1 MAMNSSKEQEA
12 FGLVVDRHKSS
23 ASEND
28 IRNAFQ
34 RFMETAGVAAASE
47 MTTERPPG
55 VGNPGR
61 MDLYVHNTCIEFK
74 TNILRGGA
82 ADQEYVAQLD
92 GYLKNLLKAGSGVR
106 NGILTDGVH
115 YFLRRVGE
123 EDLPLQK
130 NEIRSIF
137 DRAEQAPRLR
147 EYLHSIIS
155 APAEN
160 ISPTAENLERH
171 FGNNSDAFLA
181 GNLLLKEAYEAHRN
195 DPTVAVKRRL
205 WQDLL
210 QVALGKDAATA
221 GDESDWLFIRH
232 TYITSL
238 IAVIMQQQLLG
249 DVAHYASERPDA
261 LLKGQILAE
270 QSDLHGVID
279 ADLFTWPTEV
289 GETTYLREIARAVE
303 QFDWT
308 QKNEKAKAVAPT
320 LYQNVITQEERKRLG
335 EYYTPHWLAKEITE
349 KVVDSPLSQRV
360 LDPACGSGTFI
371 ETAIEHIINHSG
383 ALSPTETLKKLQ
395 ENVVG
400 IDIHPVAVQLAK
412 ATWVMAAADTIRA
425 ARAEGTGTGAVSAPI
440 YLGDSMQLRYDTG
453 TLSASQSIQLET
465 GETLPSQ
472 KDPIIFSIPRELAR
486 HQTDIDRL
494 ISALATAIDEDRDT
508 EHIADAYDMSDSCR
522 QSVQAIATAM
532 QELHAANRNHVW
544 AYYIRNMI
552 RPAIIAEQKVDRI
565 IGNPPWLTYG
575 HSADIIRTELREMS
589 EQRYQIWAGG
599 RNSANQDIAT
609 VFYTRCAELYA
620 EVGTVIGMVM
630 PYSTLSAG
638 QHLKWRS
645 GRYKQK
651 GGRNAP
657 SIGLNLRVHEP
668 WDLVNVAPDFFP
680 MPASVVFSKYEGM
693 RQGTA
698 LAPATVQVWRGDYQA
713 NYAGIQR
720 TSEALHHDD
729 GKFKSP
735 YEELSRR
742 GADIIDRRLF
752 FVETV
757 PHTAM
762 IPTEDSTN
770 VKPRIGKQ
778 DKMHYEGQLNQLEG
792 VVSNDNL
799 FDVFLGECIAPYVA
813 LEPLKAVLPVHRP
826 TMTMPLNH
834 DDCQGNKHDTCRL
847 EITEFHATM
856 QRRWSNASE
865 MYREAHRDQ
874 AIKDLYSNLNHLN
887 KLTNQLDYLRDAI
900 NATPKVRVAYTGIGT
915 PTATIIADNHA
926 ILDHALYQTE
936 CASED
941 EARYLMAVLN
951 SNELTAAAETFMS
964 RGLYGARNFHK
975 HGWKLPI
982 PRYDASDP
990 LHVRLSELGGTA
1002 EQECKALIANSHI
1015 MSNPAGDAQ
1024 AREARRMIRHE
1035 WQPNSPTAQAIE
1047 VAVAELL
1054 SDPAQAALAE
1064 RQMQTANET
1073 NRTLQTAER
1082 LIRERFPGH
1091 FGDSYRIDHMVSSSF
1106 GRKDRE
1112 INYITVYLTP
1122 GGPPLDHRQ
1131 TNEFDILLKEELIGH
1146 NMRDWP
1152 AVAFVTQDR
1161 DST

>member
-1 MAMNSSKEQEA
+1 MTTSKEQEA
-12 FGLVVDRHKSS
+12 FGLVVERHKSGG
-23 ASEND
+23 SEND
-28 IRNAFQ
+28 IRTAFQ
-34 RFMETAGVAAASE
+34 RFMETAGVAEASE

-55 VGNPGR
+55 VGNSGR

-74 TNILRGGA
+74 TNILRGGVP
-82 ADQEYVAQLD
+82 DPEYVAQLD

-261 LLKGQILAE
+261 LLKGHILAE
-270 QSDLHGVID
+270 QSDLHGIID

-289 GETTYLREIARAVE
+289 GESTYLREIARAVE

-308 QKNEKAKAVAPT
+308 QNAKEVAPT

-335 EYYTPHWLAKEITE
+335 EYYTPRWLAKEITE

-360 LDPACGSGTFI
+360 LDPSCGSGTFI
-371 ETAIEHIINHSG
+371 ETAIEHILNHSG
-383 ALSPTETLKKLQ
+383 ALSRTATLKKLQ
-395 ENVVG
+395 DNVVG

-425 ARAEGTGTGAVSAPI
+425 ARAEGTGTGTVSAPI

-552 RPAIIAEQKVDRI
+552 RPAVIAEQKVDRI

-599 RNSANQDIAT
+599 KLAPHQDIAT
-609 VFYTRCAELYA
+609 LFYTRCAELYA
-620 EVGTVIGMVM
+620 EVGATIGMVM
-630 PYSTLSAG
+630 PHSALRTG
-638 QHLKWRS
+638 PHLKWRTGS
-645 GRYKQK
+645 YKQK

-668 WDLVNVAPDFFP
+668 WDLDNLIPDFFP
-680 MPASVVFSKYEGM
+680 MPASVVFAEYKGM
-693 RQGTA
+693 RHGTA
-698 LAPATVQVWRGDYQA
+698 LAPATVQVWRGDWQHGYDD
-713 NYAGIQR
+713 ISR
-720 TSEALHHDD
+720 KSEALHHDD

-735 YEELSRR
+735 YAELSSQ
-742 GADIIDRRLF
+742 GPTIVDRRLF

-762 IPTEDSTN
+762 IPTEDTTN
-770 VKPRIGKQ
+770 VKPRMGKQ
-778 DKMHYEGQLNQLEG
+778 DNMHYEGQLNQLEG
-792 VVSNDNL
+792 VVSNNNL
-799 FDVFLGECIAPYVA
+799 FDVYLGECIAPYVA
-813 LEPLKAVLPVHRP
+813 LDPLKAVLPVQRP

-834 DDCQGNKHDTCRL
+834 DNCEGNKHDACRL
-847 EITEFHATM
+847 EVTEFHATM
-856 QRRWSNASE
+856 QRRWSNAAE
-865 MYREAHRDQ
+865 MFREAHKNQ
-874 AIKDLYSNLNHLN
+874 SIKDLYSNLNHLN
-887 KLTNQLDYLRDAI
+887 KLTNQLGYLQGAI
-900 NATPKVRVAYTGIGT
+900 IGDEMVRVAYSSSGE
-915 PTATIIADNHA
+915 PTAAIIWNNHA
-926 ILDHALYQTE
+926 IVDYKAFQTI
-936 CASED
+936 CHSEA
-941 EARYLMAVLN
+941 EAHYVTAILN
-951 SNELTAAAETFMS
+951 SNQMASQAKPFCTTNWAKKIRDFQ
-964 RGLYGARNFHK
+964 K

-982 PRYDASDP
+982 PRYDPNDQ
-990 LHVRLSELGGTA
+990 LHVHLDELGATA
-1002 EQECKALIANSHI
+1002 EQECQALIANSDI
-1015 MSNPAGDAQ
+1015 MSKPAGDTQ
-1024 AREARRMIRHE
+1024 SREARKMLRHE
-1035 WQPNSPTAQAIE
+1035 WQPNSKVAQDIE
-1047 VAVAELL
+1047 AAVAKLL

-1064 RQMQTANET
+1064 RQM
-1073 NRTLQTAER
+1073 
-1082 LIRERFPGH
+1082 
-1091 FGDSYRIDHMVSSSF
+1091 DS
-1106 GRKDRE
+1106 E
-1112 INYITVYLTP
+1112 
-1122 GGPPLDHRQ
+1122 
-1131 TNEFDILLKEELIGH
+1131 
-1146 NMRDWP
+1146 
-1152 AVAFVTQDR
+1152 
-1161 DST
+1161 

>member
-1 MAMNSSKEQEA
+1 MTTSKEQEA
-12 FGLVVDRHKSS
+12 FGLVVERQKSS

-82 ADQEYVAQLD
+82 ADPEYVAQLD

-261 LLKGQILAE
+261 LLKGHILAE

-308 QKNEKAKAVAPT
+308 QNAKEVAPT

-335 EYYTPHWLAKEITE
+335 EYYTPRWLAKEITE
-349 KVVDSPLSQRV
+349 KVVDSPLTQRV

-371 ETAIEHIINHSG
+371 ETAIENILNHSG
-383 ALSPTETLKKLQ
+383 ALSRTATLKKLQ
-395 ENVVG
+395 DNVVG

-425 ARAEGTGTGAVSAPI
+425 ARAEGTGTGTVSAPI

-575 HSADIIRTELREMS
+575 QSADIIRTELREMS

-599 RNSANQDIAT
+599 KLAPHQDIAT

-620 EVGTVIGMVM
+620 EVGATIGMVM
-630 PYSTLSAG
+630 PHSTLRTG
-638 QHLKWRS
+638 QHLKWRTGS
-645 GRYKQK
+645 YKQK

-668 WDLVNVAPDFFP
+668 WDLDNLIPDFFP
-680 MPASVVFSKYEGM
+680 MPASVVFAEYKGM
-693 RQGTA
+693 RHGAA
-698 LAPATVQVWRGDYQA
+698 LAPATVQVWRGDWQHGYDD
-713 NYAGIQR
+713 IR
-720 TSEALHHDD
+720 RKSETLHHDD

-735 YEELSRR
+735 YAELSSQ
-742 GADIIDRRLF
+742 GPTIVDRRLF

-813 LEPLKAVLPVHRP
+813 LDPLKAVLPVQRP

-834 DDCQGNKHDTCRL
+834 DNCEGNKHDACRL
-847 EITEFHATM
+847 EVTEFHATM
-856 QRRWSNASE
+856 QRRWNNAAE
-865 MYREAHRDQ
+865 LYREAHKTQ

-887 KLTNQLDYLRDAI
+887 KLTSQLGYLRAAI
-900 NATPKVRVAYTGIGT
+900 AGDGTVRVAYTTQGQ
-915 PTATIIADNHA
+915 PTAAIIKDKQA
-926 ILDHALYQTE
+926 ILDHKLYQTI
-936 CASED
+936 CQSVD
-941 EARYLMAVLN
+941 EACYLTAVLN
-951 SNELTAAAETFMS
+951 SKGLTNAVVEFMTK
-964 RGLYGARNFHK
+964 GLYGARDFHK

-982 PRYDASDP
+982 PRYDVDDP
-990 LHVRLSELGGTA
+990 LHVRLGELAKTA
-1002 EQECKALIANSHI
+1002 EQECQALIANSNI

-1035 WQPNSPTAQAIE
+1035 WQPNSKVAQDIE
-1047 VAVAELL
+1047 GAVAELL
-1054 SDPAQAALAE
+1054 SNPAQAALAE
-1064 RQMQTANET
+1064 RQM
-1073 NRTLQTAER
+1073 AE
-1082 LIRERFPGH
+1082 P
-1091 FGDSYRIDHMVSSSF
+1091 SPS
-1106 GRKDRE
+1106 
-1112 INYITVYLTP
+1112 N
-1122 GGPPLDHRQ
+1122 
-1131 TNEFDILLKEELIGH
+1131 
-1146 NMRDWP
+1146 
-1152 AVAFVTQDR
+1152 
-1161 DST
+1161 